1 MKNTPLK
8 SSEQSKIIL
17 FILLLIPTVF
27 LVIGILPAIF
37 LIFGFFMMKRNEDF
51 GYIEAAVRAYKVYT
65 VIILIALG
73 GGTIFLGHEYKICSG
88 YCNSAR
94 ENFLLLLALFTIAL
108 AYFILVH
115 TLFLS
120 PLSKHSEWVTVHGV
134 FSTKSKLS
142 KSSNTLEADIIKG
155 EKFKTYS
162 VADEL
167 IKWAQLKESG
177 HISEMQFDEAKS
189 KLLKRG

>member
-8 SSEQSKIIL
+8 NGEQSKIIL
-17 FILLLIPTVF
+17 FILLLIPAVF

-65 VIILIALG
+65 LIIILALG
-73 GGTIFLGHEYKICSG
+73 AFATFLGYEYKICND
-88 YCNSAR
+88 YCNSKG
-94 ENFLLLLALFTIAL
+94 ENFSLLLALFTTAIA
-108 AYFILVH
+108 YYIFVH
-115 TLFLS
+115 VLLLS
-120 PLSKHSEWVTVHGV
+120 PLSKHSEWVTAHGV

-142 KSSNTLEADIIKG
+142 KSSNALETDIIKG

-177 HISEMQFDEAKS
+177 HISELQYDEAKN